1 MEEKDNE
8 VDLIK
13 ARFMNEF
20 NELRPDLFLPAEW
33 DGDKK
38 DAVLTELR
46 STKTKTS
53 MFTSIPITCK
63 AADCVYSDTCPLH
76 AKSMA
81 PKGSP
86 CPIELRVMVQFAED
100 YMEELNVDPANL
112 VEVSMIRDLVDQ
124 EIQYIRKS
132 KLLAKDGMIQD
143 SVIGVG
149 NNGEPII
156 SKQLH
161 LAVDLEDKIHKR
173 KNELRKSLLATR
185 EAKAKVGQGNL
196 DTAQALSNIFEKIR
210 EVDVENDRLIKQ
222 KLGIE
227 TRDEYIDA
235 QVVDDEG

>member
-1 MEEKDNE
+1 MGKEEEHNL
-8 VDLIK
+8 VK
-13 ARFMNEF
+13 ARFMSEF
-20 NELRPDLFLPAEW
+20 NELRPDLFMPVEW

-38 DAVLTELR
+38 DAALNELR
-46 STKTKTS
+46 STKTKTA
-53 MFTSIPITCK
+53 MFASIPMTCK
-63 AADCVYSDTCPLH
+63 AEACVYQDTCPLQ
-76 AKSMA
+76 AKDMA

-86 CPIELRVMVQFAED
+86 CPIELRIMVQFAED

-124 EIQYIRKS
+124 EIQYIRKA

-143 SVIGVG
+143 SVIGIG

-173 KNELRKSLLATR
+173 KNELRKNLLATR

-196 DTAQALSNIFEKIR
+196 DTAQTLSNIFEKIR
-210 EVDVENDRLIKQ
+210 EVDLENDRLMRR

-227 TRDEYIDA
+227 TKDDYIDA
-235 QVVDDEG
+235 QVIDDEE